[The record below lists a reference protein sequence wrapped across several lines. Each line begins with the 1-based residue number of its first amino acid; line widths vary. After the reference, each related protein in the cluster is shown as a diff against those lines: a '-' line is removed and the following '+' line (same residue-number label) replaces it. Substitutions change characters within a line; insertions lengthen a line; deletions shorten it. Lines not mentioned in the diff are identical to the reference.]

1 MRSNTKLT
9 PKTKEEIIMILNTLR
24 AAVLVISLSAY
35 SANSALITNLS
46 NLDIDG
52 TLYDV
57 TFITSDSFNTIF
69 DVDNDLNFGEGDGSL
84 IDRAP
89 IFFGNLSGAH
99 AAGAAIIT
107 ALGTN
112 DVTNALGRDSF
123 LIPVDKPTKFH
134 INGVTDLH
142 SAPGND
148 FLNTRFI
155 GARSTGSSIATFK
168 LASQNNIPTPS
179 TLIVQ
184 NNIPTPSTLALAGL
198 ALALMGVLGRR
209 RHIK

>member
-1 MRSNTKLT
+1 MQSNTKFT
-9 PKTKEEIIMILNTLR
+9 PKIKEEMMILNTLR
-24 AAVLVISLSAY
+24 AAVLVILLSAY

-46 NLDIDG
+46 NLDIGG

-57 TFITSDSFNTIF
+57 TFITSNSFNTIF

-89 IFFGNLSGAH
+89 IFFGNLSGAE

-123 LIPVDKPTKFH
+123 LIPVDNPTRFH
-134 INGVTDLH
+134 VNGVTDLR

-148 FLNTRFI
+148 FLDTRLI
-155 GARSTGSSIATFK
+155 GTRSTGSPIATFE
-168 LASQNNIPTPS
+168 LTAQNNVPTPS
-179 TLIVQ
+179 TI
-184 NNIPTPSTLALAGL
+184 ALAGI
-198 ALALMGVLGRR
+198 ALALMGGVLERR
-209 RHIK
+209 RDGLYNKKLNH

>member
-1 MRSNTKLT
+1 M
-9 PKTKEEIIMILNTLR
+9 MILNTLR

-89 IFFGNLSGAH
+89 IFFGNLSGAY
-99 AAGAAIIT
+99 AAGTAIIT

-112 DVTNALGRDSF
+112 DVTNTLGRDNF
-123 LIPVDKPTKFH
+123 LIPVDNPTKYH
-134 INGVTDLH
+134 VNGVTDLR
-142 SAPGND
+142 SAPEND
-148 FLNTRFI
+148 FLNTRFL
-155 GARSTGSSIATFK
+155 GKNSTGSPIATFE
-168 LASQNNIPTPS
+168 LA
-179 TLIVQ
+179 VQ
-184 NNIPTPSTLALAGL
+184 NNVPAASTLTVQNNVPTPSTLALAGL

-209 RHIK
+209 QRI